1 MLQELVFL
9 ILSPSNRFILFI
21 ASWQISKR
29 SLPIVFNIKS
39 IGFINLT
46 GVTVD
51 IPGEVN
57 FYINKVTF
65 GSSLVSAR
73 FRSHLVIFLE
83 GVEVT
88 FEPDFGSGIIER
100 NLAVPSSTP
109 VRVNIARDNDQDSW
123 KAWIDNLLGGFV
135 CCVDA
140 KDLRVQSTQ
149 FQLKI
154 STAKG
159 DFKSNLIKVILND
172 SLINSRDPLTVQE
185 INDTTDEG
193 SKHRCLS
200 FSYFEFSLNRELNEQ
215 RYVFREDIFFQWNPL
230 LHLTVINVI
239 KSVKHLIRSFK
250 KQSPPVSVS
259 SSPLHQTSSKNKLI
273 HLDLHGNIS
282 VGALLSNDGQTFEL
296 KSSSCSVTIPAK
308 GRFSLKSD
316 SIVMLFDS
324 HIIAKFYKNSIL
336 FLPENEAICLIN
348 REDFVGAN
356 FVTKKNRVLGICME
370 RVKVIFPYKYDF
382 ADTFN
387 EHFMSC
393 IKWLRLLHRSPSSDS
408 IISVAFDLAIDINHV
423 CLEIE
428 DDPFEVK
435 LRNNYELLEDEMK
448 EDIKRQQA
456 LNERLEQLRMNIT
469 EKLMNKM
476 KQDLEA
482 KKHEIYIKRHR
493 QLYECS
499 TRKYNIFTVQ
509 ADKLKVRLAADQSL
523 TGHDKLVRIM
533 KQDLDPMTPFPDDIR
548 FNTIWC
554 RQIIGKIDNL
564 VCKLRNFPQNMMD
577 MTKMSVSGRI
587 LGAEQEAPP
596 RSRRICRVDLGP
608 ERDSIKIERTMPSL
622 KIYHDIKF
630 KQDTLNYT
638 HGSAW
643 DPVLAQLSLCFE
655 NIVKPSRDPSP
666 GLSWWDKMRHL
677 FHGRVIFDT
686 KELSLF
692 FHGSLDPYNTTEMLE
707 IAFTKSTIDILT
719 GKILILGNV
728 DFLVHTASKYDEC
741 RIVYLPNIGA
751 VIYLNWECLG
761 NPYDH
766 HSAIPCAPDKV
777 PEYSSNQQHDSYRA
791 FRSHRLNV
799 KLSLESKASSEAD
812 IDIPSILLY
821 SNTIR
826 WFETQKQLFAGIARL
841 TRRGKLFGNTKA
853 RKPQF
858 SRIFKRVQASV
869 CLHKF
874 QATYWS
880 SANKTYGCQFLGEN
894 LSHSAETVLTLHG
907 YDDGYH
913 RRPRPVWSMAY
924 MNSEIRKV
932 EIWLY
937 NNKLASCAE
946 EEVVRKNRMYLLSI
960 SRVSY
965 NREDHVRSPEYETP
979 EDAPPTHRLVV
990 HDLRGAWTIV
1000 NKEVV
1005 FALYDLYNKAQMLK
1019 RNLSTEA
1026 LKGLKVEAQPTAHGV
1041 SPFKLGHD
1049 NLSGSKTSLNKNY
1062 AASMLKKLIAESE
1075 NNPNVVYS
1083 EDVESELISDEV
1095 RLRGVSACQE
1105 DDLIHKKWLI
1115 ELINSQVVLRGCETS
1130 GYVIASASKC
1140 QIWQKIHKPVWK
1152 ERTLLSKE
1160 TWVGS
1165 VDCMQYYATVDAK
1178 IDSDVVWLPVDNI
1191 QERGAV
1197 TVSDLTEIVGSGQ
1210 RVGGVLSLNV
1220 NPDEP
1225 CPDVGCPISPIP
1237 KIVNTI
1243 QLQRIISRCSCQFY
1257 YVVFTEDIDL
1267 DLVKEIPPVPQED
1280 DLIEPWDKEVAV
1292 DSFTLMHTELDVST
1306 NSQQF
1311 AMIIDLVNN
1320 LLLFVEPHR
1329 KEAVEK
1335 MQSMRFQ
1342 FQLSSLEEQREP
1354 IYHLQ
1359 DMLRK
1364 LVADS
1369 KQSEKEC
1376 YRIQRLIEESG
1387 TDDPRLQR
1395 ELDVE
1400 RDNCEKF
1407 KIEISDKSD
1416 DLALRISCFK
1426 EAQVMADKD
1435 RERQEAVASG
1445 RFVSSVVKRIEVCFK
1460 QASWVLTDADG
1471 QLQLAD
1477 VTLRNFLYTKVAK
1490 NDDCV
1495 EHSLELGFIQVLNR
1509 LPNQAYTTVL
1519 EPTNLGDNIPLD
1531 RRHTLRIFCRERPPV
1546 AGIPVKEHFEVNVI
1560 PLTIAVTKAFFKR
1573 MLKFFFP
1580 EPEEEEKPADRRGL
1594 RRRRNKQKAIEADD
1608 GTASTA
1614 SGQTSQSNPS
1624 SLPSSAPSKQ
1634 EKEKSIMAVSKH
1646 ATVTDVDKMRERA
1659 QKNQTFV
1666 YIKIP
1671 EVPVKVSYK
1680 GGKSNHISSIDNFTL
1695 ILPTIEYHN
1704 QTWTWLDVLMSIKA
1718 ESQKRLLA
1726 QAVKQKLTIWPR
1738 GSSTPVSENKHAS
1751 LSEEGAEE
1759 DRERKTRLLLGNLA
1773 SPLPVTKS
1781 KRLSA
1786 FFKK

>member
-1 MLQELVFL
+1 M
-9 ILSPSNRFILFI
+9 
-21 ASWQISKR
+21 
-29 SLPIVFNIKS
+29 
-39 IGFINLT
+39 
-46 GVTVD
+46 
-51 IPGEVN
+51 
-57 FYINKVTF
+57 
-65 GSSLVSAR
+65 
-73 FRSHLVIFLE
+73 
-83 GVEVT
+83 
-88 FEPDFGSGIIER
+88 
-100 NLAVPSSTP
+100 
-109 VRVNIARDNDQDSW
+109 
-123 KAWIDNLLGGFV
+123 
-135 CCVDA
+135 
-140 KDLRVQSTQ
+140 
-149 FQLKI
+149 
-154 STAKG
+154 
-159 DFKSNLIKVILND
+159 
-172 SLINSRDPLTVQE
+172 
-185 INDTTDEG
+185 
-193 SKHRCLS
+193 
-200 FSYFEFSLNRELNEQ
+200 
-215 RYVFREDIFFQWNPL
+215 
-230 LHLTVINVI
+230 
-239 KSVKHLIRSFK
+239 
-250 KQSPPVSVS
+250 
-259 SSPLHQTSSKNKLI
+259 
-273 HLDLHGNIS
+273 
-282 VGALLSNDGQTFEL
+282 
-296 KSSSCSVTIPAK
+296 
-308 GRFSLKSD
+308 
-316 SIVMLFDS
+316 
-324 HIIAKFYKNSIL
+324 
-336 FLPENEAICLIN
+336 
-348 REDFVGAN
+348 
-356 FVTKKNRVLGICME
+356 
-370 RVKVIFPYKYDF
+370 
-382 ADTFN
+382 
-387 EHFMSC
+387 
-393 IKWLRLLHRSPSSDS
+393 
-408 IISVAFDLAIDINHV
+408 
-423 CLEIE
+423 
-428 DDPFEVK
+428 
-435 LRNNYELLEDEMK
+435 
-448 EDIKRQQA
+448 
-456 LNERLEQLRMNIT
+456 
-469 EKLMNKM
+469 
-476 KQDLEA
+476 
-482 KKHEIYIKRHR
+482 
-493 QLYECS
+493 
-499 TRKYNIFTVQ
+499 
-509 ADKLKVRLAADQSL
+509 
-523 TGHDKLVRIM
+523 
-533 KQDLDPMTPFPDDIR
+533 
-548 FNTIWC
+548 
-554 RQIIGKIDNL
+554 
-564 VCKLRNFPQNMMD
+564 
-577 MTKMSVSGRI
+577 
-587 LGAEQEAPP
+587 
-596 RSRRICRVDLGP
+596 CRVDLGP
-608 ERDSIKIERTMPSL
+608 ERESIKIERTMPSL

-630 KQDTLNYT
+630 KIDVMSYS
-638 HGSAW
+638 HGSTW
-643 DPVLAQLSLCFE
+643 EPVLTQLSICFE

-677 FHGRVIFDT
+677 FHGRVIFET
-686 KELSLF
+686 KSLSLF

-707 IAFTKSTIDILT
+707 IAFTKSTIDVVT
-719 GKILILGNV
+719 KQILILGNV

-741 RIVYLPNIGA
+741 RIVHLPNIGA
-751 VIYLNWECLG
+751 VIYLTWECLG

-766 HSAIPCAPDKV
+766 HSAVPCAPDKV

-791 FRSHRLNV
+791 FRSHRMNV
-799 KLSLESKASSEAD
+799 KISLESKPTESD

-821 SNTIR
+821 SNTVR
-826 WFETQKQLFAGIARL
+826 WFDTQKQLFAGIARL
-841 TRRGKLFGNTKA
+841 TRRGRLFGNTKA

-858 SRIFKRVQASV
+858 SRMFKGIRASV

-874 QATYWS
+874 KATYWS
-880 SANKTYGCQFLGEN
+880 SANKTYGCEFLGQN
-894 LSHSAETVLTLHG
+894 LSHSAEHILTLQS

-924 MNSEIRKV
+924 MNSEITNV

-946 EEVVRKNRMYLLSI
+946 EEVVKKNRMYLLSI

-965 NREDHVRSPEYETP
+965 TRENHVGSPDYESA
-979 EDAPPTHRLVV
+979 EKAPPTHRLVV

-1026 LKGLKVEAQPTAHGV
+1026 LKGLKVEGQPTVTGI
-1041 SPFKLGHD
+1041 SPFKLGTD

-1075 NNPNVVYS
+1075 NNPNIVYS

-1191 QERGAV
+1191 QERGV
-1197 TVSDLTEIVGSGQ
+1197 FTTVSDLTDLVGSGQ

-1220 NPDEP
+1220 NPDEI
-1225 CPDVGCPISPIP
+1225 CPDVGGPINPVP

-1267 DLVKEIPPVPQED
+1267 ELVKEIPPIPEND

-1329 KEAVEK
+1329 REAVEK

-1376 YRIQRLIEESG
+1376 YRIQRQLEESG
-1387 TDDPRLQR
+1387 VEDLKLQR
-1395 ELDVE
+1395 ELDME
-1400 RDNCEKF
+1400 RERCERF

-1426 EAQVMADKD
+1426 EAQIMADKD

-1519 EPTNLGDNIPLD
+1519 EPTDLGDNIPLD

-1580 EPEEEEKPADRRGL
+1580 EPEEEEKPSDRRGL
-1594 RRRRNKQKAIEADD
+1594 RRRRHKPKTGEPEVQDS
-1608 GTASTA
+1608 ASTT
-1614 SGQTSQSNPS
+1614 SGPTSTTGHSTTN
-1624 SLPSSAPSKQ
+1624 SLPSSVPSKQ
-1634 EKEKSIMAVSKH
+1634 EKEKSLAIASKH

-1738 GSSTPVSENKHAS
+1738 GSSTPVHETKHS
-1751 LSEEGAEE
+1751 LTEEGAEE

-1773 SPLPVTKS
+1773 SPLPSTKTN
-1781 KRLSA
+1781 RLSA